1 VNAAPTCLTGVRILV
16 VDDHDDT
23 RDLLE
28 QVLSHA
34 GAAVTTAA
42 SAREALERT
51 EGVALIVT
59 DYAMPGETGQ
69 WLLERVAQGPRPV
82 PVIVVTGYAERYA
95 RQLAE
100 APFARVLTKPVD
112 PWQLCEVVAAV
123 LLGSA
128 STPSHR
134 PAPAAPLSPA
144 ELPAPRF
151 GRVLV
156 VEDEP
161 PVAAMLE
168 EVLIDLGYASRVVGT
183 GAEALRVLADF
194 RPDIVL
200 LDLAL
205 PATPGDIVLAHLRQA
220 APRLPVIVVSGNTDH
235 ELARR
240 TLALGAFDYIAKPF
254 DLERL
259 ARALGAA
266 GVNRS

>member
-1 VNAAPTCLTGVRILV
+1 VNAAQTSLTGIRILV

-42 SAREALERT
+42 SAREALARA
-51 EGVALIVT
+51 EGVSLIVT

-69 WLLERVAQGPRPV
+69 WLLERVGQGPRPV
-82 PVIVVTGYAERYA
+82 PVIVVTGYADRYA

-112 PWQLCEVVAAV
+112 PWTLCEVVAAV
-123 LLGSA
+123 LGGA

-134 PAPAAPLSPA
+134 PAPAASLSLAGPG
-144 ELPAPRF
+144 APRL

-156 VEDEP
+156 IEDEP

-168 EVLIDLGYASRVVGT
+168 EVLVDLGYAPRVVGT

-200 LDLAL
+200 LDLSL
-205 PATPGDIVLAHLRQA
+205 PAVRGDVVLAHLRQA
-220 APRLPVIVVSGNTDH
+220 DPRLPVIVVSGNTDH

-240 TLALGAFDYIAKPF
+240 TLALGAFDYITKPF

-266 GVNRS
+266 SVDRG